1 MSWLGKP
8 ELAPTRHI
16 VTAHQQTAKTGIG
29 LSWLGKPAAARTRYI
44 ITAHQQTAKTGIG
57 LRHTVA
63 TPRQGAVVVK
73 QKSAGAKM

>member
-16 VTAHQQTAKTGIG
+16 VTAHQQTAEEGVG
-29 LSWLGKPAAARTRYI
+29 LSWLGKPELAPTRHI
-44 ITAHQQTAKTGIG
+44 ITAHQQTAKAGVG

-63 TPRQGAVVVK
+63 APRQGGVVVK